1 MENMTKEEFEKLKNS
16 AAEEIRELRER
27 QTVSPPFPNFVKIP
41 NRQERPTPPN
51 KKQSDFIPPNER
63 QEDFRFS
70 EPTPTRQPPQKI
82 SPNRL
87 GGFLKNINLTEMLK
101 DKDSWLVLGLIFL
114 LSNEE
119 ADESLILA
127 LAYIL
132 L

>member
-1 MENMTKEEFEKLKNS
+1 MENLSREEFEELKNI
-16 AAEEIRELRER
+16 AAQEMRELKGR
-27 QTVSPPFPNFVKIP
+27 QTAMPPFPDFVKVP
-41 NRQERPTPPN
+41 SRQERPTSQPRQNEPESPLPQQ
-51 KKQSDFIPPNER
+51 KTQTTRSPQSQR
-63 QEDFRFS
+63 TSQ
-70 EPTPTRQPPQKI
+70 
-82 SPNRL
+82 NRL

-101 DKDSWLVLGLIFL
+101 DKDSWLILGLIFL